1 MSDFNIQ
8 PIDLIVIVL
17 MTATFATL
25 NETGH
30 IGYVQEL
37 ILVPVLGTYFLGR
50 DAERLQAKIDA
61 WRRGSA
67 AEAASE

>member
-1 MSDFNIQ
+1 MSDVKPQ

-17 MTATFATL
+17 MTVTFATL

-37 ILVPVLGTYFLGR
+37 ILVPVLGAYFLGR

-61 WRRGSA
+61 WRRRSA
-67 AEAASE
+67 SGAASE